1 MEPDQGKDLKK
12 KFSILRRKMIYPV
25 LLGAAIYP
33 LVIIALVVVK
43 YISKFGSELSSNQE
57 VWGQFGDYFGG
68 VLNPILSFFAFAALL
83 YTVHLQIESG
93 NESEDR
99 HSEQVFDSRLFQL
112 LNVNFEIL
120 KSLVVYQSESAA
132 QNSGPYEGYRGLHF
146 VWHRLCDDHLMTTQ
160 RGDHP
165 GSEREAVFR
174 HVNSIRRLYRPAIS
188 SYFNSVFFVLDYV
201 QEYSGGDKQTVFALK
216 ALRSQMSVGGRA
228 LLFYFMIVDENY
240 CKLIPVLRFAGF
252 WDDVVDDP
260 LRDIHDNLYK
270 ASAVFHQK

>member
-1 MEPDQGKDLKK
+1 MESDQGKDLKK
-12 KFSILRRKMIYPV
+12 IVSIPRRKMVCFV
-25 LLGAAIYP
+25 LLGVAAYP
-33 LVIIALVVVK
+33 LLIIALVVTK
-43 YISKFGSELSSNQE
+43 YIFKFGTELSSNQE

-83 YTVHLQIESG
+83 YTVHLQIESS
-93 NESEDR
+93 NESENR

-120 KSLVVYQSESAA
+120 KSLVVYQTGSAA
-132 QNSGPYEGYRGLHF
+132 QDSGPYEGYRGLHF
-146 VWHRLCDDHLMTTQ
+146 VWHTLCDKHLMTIL

-165 GSEREAVFR
+165 GSEREAVFL
-174 HVNSIRRLYRPAIS
+174 HVNNMRRFYRPAIS
-188 SYFNSVFFVLDYV
+188 SYFDSVFFVLDYV
-201 QEYSGGDKQTVFALK
+201 REYSSENKQKVFALK
-216 ALRSQMSVGGRA
+216 ALRSQMSVGGRG

-240 CKLIPVLRFAGF
+240 CNLIPDLMVAGF

-270 ASAVFHQK
+270 ASAVYHQE